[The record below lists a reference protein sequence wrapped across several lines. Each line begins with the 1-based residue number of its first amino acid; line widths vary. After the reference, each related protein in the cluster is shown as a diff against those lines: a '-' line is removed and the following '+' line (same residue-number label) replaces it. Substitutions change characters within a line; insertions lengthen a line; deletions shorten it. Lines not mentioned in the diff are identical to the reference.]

1 MKIKIDGVE
10 IGDGC
15 PPYIVAEIS
24 GNHNGSIDRA
34 KMIMSKAK
42 HCGANAVKLQTYT
55 ADTITIN
62 SQSDDFKIKGG
73 LWDGYTLYDLY
84 KWAETPYE
92 WHKELFEHARAIDL
106 TCFSTPFDE
115 SAVDL
120 LESLNAPAY
129 KIASFE
135 IVDIPLI
142 KYAASTKK
150 PMIISTGMANLEE
163 IEEAVQAAKDGG
175 CNELILL
182 HCISSYPA
190 PIEQSNLLT
199 IPHLAKR
206 FGLVTG
212 LSDHT
217 LGTTASVTSV
227 ALGSAFIEKHFTL
240 SRQDK
245 GPDCEFSLEPDELT
259 NLCLEAKDAW
269 LSLGLAGYEKKQ
281 AELDN
286 VKFRRSLYFVN
297 DLKKG
302 QVITKADVRSIRP
315 GFGLAPK
322 YLDKVIGSRL
332 NKSVSFSDAVS
343 MSDFSEL

>member
-1 MKIKIDGVE
+1 M
-10 IGDGC
+10 
-15 PPYIVAEIS
+15 
-24 GNHNGSIDRA
+24 
-34 KMIMSKAK
+34 
-42 HCGANAVKLQTYT
+42 
-55 ADTITIN
+55 
-62 SQSDDFKIKGG
+62 
-73 LWDGYTLYDLY
+73 
-84 KWAETPYE
+84 
-92 WHKELFEHARAIDL
+92 
-106 TCFSTPFDE
+106 
-115 SAVDL
+115 
-120 LESLNAPAY
+120 
-129 KIASFE
+129 
-135 IVDIPLI
+135 
-142 KYAASTKK
+142 
-150 PMIISTGMANLEE
+150 
-163 IEEAVQAAKDGG
+163 
-175 CNELILL
+175 L